1 MWNQR
6 YDKKKGL
13 SQVYLNMP
21 PEDLLDGEAALR
33 RITRQSLIKVWLYE
47 RLESNAKSLSQK

>member
-47 RLESNAKSLSQK
+47 RLESNAKSLS